1 MPAASSKRPASNMNM
16 KRPAAATVSVNES
29 VQNLKRG
36 LEDEK
41 EDTNEE
47 EETTMKRPAAKASK
61 KTNPKAED
69 QDDQK
74 QGRDKGKGEK
84 WARMRK
90 DGLIPD
96 YILNLYDEGSKVRF
110 LLGTSELD

>member
-1 MPAASSKRPASNMNM
+1 MKFISKPLVYFVTIMPAASSKRPASNMNM
-16 KRPAAATVSVNES
+16 KRPAAATVCVNES

-74 QGRDKGKGEK
+74 QGRDKGVPIE
-84 WARMRK
+84 WFATT
-90 DGLIPD
+90 LID
-96 YILNLYDEGSKVRF
+96 
-110 LLGTSELD
+110 